1 MRVFPRSFKP
11 STVLNFAKDNKKFI
25 SSFFKPKL
33 TKTLNAKDPKID
45 LSIKELIE
53 KTARFRYLDF
63 KELQGHLHQISG
75 ALFNGIYASDISEL
89 SSKICWEKCHHDLYY
104 SKFFT
109 KKEYKEFEPETQKV
123 LDQYLSKSSSFT
135 FHNGLNTLPK
145 GILTYLEEKYP
156 NNFKLLKGE
165 EVLDL
170 DLKSQHPKINGKD
183 SYDMVISAL
192 PLPNILSLLSGNENV
207 KNSKT
212 FKSLESI
219 KFKSLARIN
228 FYFDKDL
235 IPENLQSF
243 GFLILPKE
251 KEEVLGMTF
260 DSRVFPINENE
271 TRCSVMIGNEIVEKY
286 DFDEKQLMK
295 IAERCLE
302 KKLGIKEKAK
312 EVNLFKFIFE
322 NSLEK

>member
-11 STVLNFAKDNKKFI
+11 STILNFAKDNRKFI
-25 SSFFKPKL
+25 SSFLKPKF
-33 TKTLNAKDPKID
+33 TRGQNGKDPKID

-53 KTARFRYLDF
+53 QTARFRYLDF

-89 SSKICWEKCHHDLYY
+89 SSKICWDKCHHDLYY
-104 SKFFT
+104 SKFF
-109 KKEYKEFEPETQKV
+109 KNKEYKEFEPETQKI

-135 FHNGLNTLPK
+135 FQNGLNTLPK
-145 GILTYLEEKYP
+145 GILAYLEKKYP
-156 NNFKLLKGE
+156 NDFKFLQGE

-170 DLKSQHPKINGKD
+170 DLKSKNPIINGKD

-192 PLPNILSLLSGNENV
+192 PLPNILSLLSENENV
-207 KNSKT
+207 KKSKS
-212 FKSLESI
+212 FESLDSI

-235 IPENLQSF
+235 IPKDLQSF

-260 DSRVFPINENE
+260 DSRVFPINDEE

-295 IAERCLE
+295 IAEKCLE

-312 EVNLFKFIFE
+312 EVVLFELILK
-322 NSLEK
+322 N